1 MNDGGGYTKRN
12 LRDDVPDAA
21 AKAGVEGLAAHFAA
35 GELRLERSGLS
46 YQRIGPGKRQPW
58 GHRHKEQEEI
68 YVVLAGGGTAKL
80 GSEEVA
86 LGPLDAIRVAPELA
100 RNFEAGP
107 DGLDLLAF
115 GAPRQADQEPGGD
128 SELLPGWWGDE
139 DF

>member
-1 MNDGGGYTKRN
+1 MSQADYTRVN
-12 LRDDVPDAA
+12 LRDDVPDM
-21 AKAGVEGLAAHFAA
+21 AGQSGVDGIAAHFAA
-35 GELRLERSGLS
+35 GPLALQKSGLS

-68 YVVLAGGGTAKL
+68 YVVLAGSGTAKL
-80 GSEEVA
+80 GDEEIEVA
-86 LGPLDAIRVAPELA
+86 PLDAIRVAPQLA

-115 GAPRQADQEPGGD
+115 GAPRPPDQQPGGD